1 MQAMK
6 NYPLNAN
13 IFCTNIFGKTTKVYV
28 MPEVSSRKPRRRSRS
43 NAQAEIIAPPVRPG
57 MIGGRY
63 KPLTQIEVQK
73 THELVLKL
81 LADLGLSQVTP
92 SLEAR
97 AIEAGCHVD
106 SDGRLRFPRAL
117 VEDVIAKTRRKF
129 TLHGLDPENDIEI
142 GGQRVHTGTGGAAP
156 TILDFETGRYR
167 ESTVSDLYDIAR
179 LVDQLDNIHWYHRSV
194 VARDATGFLDLDMNT
209 TYACLQGTTKSIA
222 VSYTDAVSVNSVIP
236 MLDMVA
242 GGDGEFRKRPFCTA
256 VCCHVVPPMRFATES
271 CEAMEAAVLAG
282 MPILIVAA
290 GQAGATAPAALAGA
304 VAQACAEVLA
314 GLILCNIIDPNC
326 RAIFGTWSFVSDLR
340 TGAMS
345 GGSGEQALLSAA
357 CAQMAVFY
365 DLPNS
370 VPAGM
375 TDSKLPDMQS
385 GGEKGYTISL
395 AAHAGASMIHECA
408 GMQGSL
414 MGTSFEGYVL
424 DNDLLGA
431 ILRTVRGIEV
441 TEDALN
447 FDVIRDTCLGEGH
460 YLGHPQTLARMKTDY
475 LYPNIADR
483 NSISVWEDYGS
494 KDAREVARE
503 TVRTLLAD
511 HYPTHISSEIDA
523 KIRNQY
529 NIILPAARMRAGNGA
544 W

>member
-1 MQAMK
+1 M
-6 NYPLNAN
+6 
-13 IFCTNIFGKTTKVYV
+13 TT
-28 MPEVSSRKPRRRSRS
+28 VSSRKPSRRSRS
-43 NAQAEIIAPPVRPG
+43 NVQAEPVAPPIGPG
-57 MIGGRY
+57 LIGGRY
-63 KPLTQIEVQK
+63 RPLTQIEVHK
-73 THELVLKL
+73 THELVLQL

-97 AIEAGCHVD
+97 AVTAGCHVD

-129 TLHGLDPENDIEI
+129 TLHGLGSKNDIEI

-156 TILDFETGRYR
+156 TIMDFETGRYR

-194 VARDATGFLDLDMNT
+194 VARDTESILDLDINT

-222 VSYTDAVSVNSVIP
+222 VSYTDAASVNAVIP

-242 GGDGEFRKRPFCTA
+242 GGEGEFRKRPFCTA

-271 CEAMEAAVLAG
+271 CEALEAAVVAG
-282 MPILIVAA
+282 MPILLVAA

-314 GLILCNIIDPNC
+314 GLVLCNIIDPNC
-326 RAIFGTWSFVSDLR
+326 RAVFATWPFVSDLR

-357 CAQMAVFY
+357 CAQMAAFY

-395 AAHAGASMIHECA
+395 AAQAGASMIHECA

-431 ILRTVRGIEV
+431 ILRTVKGIEV
-441 TEDALN
+441 SEDALN
-447 FDVIRDTCLGEGH
+447 FDVIRDTCMGEGH

-483 NSISVWEDYGS
+483 RSISVWEDDGA
-494 KDAREVARE
+494 KDAREVARS
-503 TVRTLLAD
+503 TVRTLLAE
-511 HYPTHISSEIDA
+511 HYPDHIDA
-523 KIRNQY
+523 ATDARIRDQY
-529 NIILPAARMRAGNGA
+529 NIILPSARMRAGNGA